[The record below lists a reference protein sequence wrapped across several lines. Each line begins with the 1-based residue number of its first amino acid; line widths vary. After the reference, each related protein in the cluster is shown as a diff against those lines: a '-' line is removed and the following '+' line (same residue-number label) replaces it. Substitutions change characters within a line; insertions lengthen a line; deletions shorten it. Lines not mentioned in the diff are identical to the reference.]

1 MIKINPWFF
10 YLAEVSETAR
20 IIAVIVGIVGLIM
33 LFYDFLFYVEIM
45 KDKAVGE
52 MIFFLTYAAIII
64 SGAILLIFPT
74 KQTVY
79 RMIIVD
85 GLTSEN
91 LEQDLDYK
99 EVVDYIIGVT
109 KGE

>member
-1 MIKINPWFF
+1 MKISPWLF

-20 IIAVIVGIVGLIM
+20 IIAVIVGAVGLIM
-33 LFYDFLFYVEIM
+33 LVYDFLFYVEVM

-52 MIFFLTYAAIII
+52 MIFSLTYAAIII

-79 RMIIVD
+79 RMIIAD
-85 GLTSEN
+85 GLTSES
-91 LEQDLDYK
+91 LEQGLDYK